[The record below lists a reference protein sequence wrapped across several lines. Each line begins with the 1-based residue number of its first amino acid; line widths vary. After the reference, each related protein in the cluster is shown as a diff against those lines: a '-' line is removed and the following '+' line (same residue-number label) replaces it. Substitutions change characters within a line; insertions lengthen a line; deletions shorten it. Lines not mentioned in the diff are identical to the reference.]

1 MIGFALETRGL
12 VKRYGRRRV
21 LDGFTLAVP
30 RGAVLGLVGANGAG
44 KTTWMMTV
52 AGLLRPASGT
62 IDILGNG
69 PFDAAV
75 HAGRFALL
83 PQDSELPL
91 EATPAGLFY
100 RFGRLQGLSAN
111 EARRSAAEVLA
122 AVNLADRAKSSIR
135 SLSHGMRMRVRVAQC
150 FLGKPELVLLDEP
163 LNGLD
168 PLEADRLRRFIR
180 AHAGRQTIVVSSH
193 NLHDVEQL
201 CTHVAFVENGRVTR
215 MDTLSE
221 LTRGRSL
228 ESVFLA
234 QAEDAPQ
241 EASPAERLVAKL
253 KERGVTCA
261 TAESCT
267 GGSVGGAITAVPGSS
282 AVFLGGV
289 ISYANEVKR
298 DVLGVSQEI
307 LDAHGAVS
315 PECAER
321 MATGARNLLK
331 ADLAVSL
338 TGIAGPDG
346 GSAEKPVG
354 LVWFGLATKDGVRT
368 EKKVFAGDRAAVRA
382 QAVDHALGLLLQAAD
397 SGMRSQRAADG
408 ADAGRL

>member
-1 MIGFALETRGL
+1 MTGFALETRNL

-62 IDILGNG
+62 IDILGGG

-75 HAGRFALL
+75 HAGRLALL

-91 EATPAGLFY
+91 EATPMGLFY
-100 RFGRLQGLSAN
+100 RFGRLQGLSA
-111 EARRSAAEVLA
+111 ETARRSASEVLK

-135 SLSHGMRMRVRVAQC
+135 SLSHGMRTRVRVAQC
-150 FLGKPELVLLDEP
+150 FLGNPELVLLDEP

-168 PLEADRLRRFIR
+168 PLEADRLRRFLRSR
-180 AHAGRQTIVVSSH
+180 AGNQTIIISSH

-228 ESVFLA
+228 ESVFLG
-234 QAEDAPQ
+234 QTGDVQ
-241 EASPAERLVAKL
+241 QKVSPAERLVAKL
-253 KERGVTCA
+253 KERGLTCA

-298 DVLGVSQEI
+298 DVLGVPQEI
-307 LDAHGAVS
+307 LDTHGAVS

-321 MATGARNLLK
+321 MATGARHLLK
-331 ADLAVSL
+331 TDLAVSL

-382 QAVDHALGLLLQAAD
+382 QAVDHALGLLLSAAD
-397 SGMRSQRAADG
+397 ATQSAK
-408 ADAGRL
+408 

>member
-1 MIGFALETRGL
+1 MTGFALETRNL

-62 IDILGNG
+62 IDILGGG

-75 HAGRFALL
+75 HAGRLALL

-91 EATPAGLFY
+91 EATPMGLFY
-100 RFGRLQGLSAN
+100 RFGRLQGLSA
-111 EARRSAAEVLA
+111 ETARRSASEVLK

-135 SLSHGMRMRVRVAQC
+135 SLSHGMRTRVRVAQC
-150 FLGKPELVLLDEP
+150 FLGNPELVLLDEP

-168 PLEADRLRRFIR
+168 PLEADRLRRFLRSR
-180 AHAGRQTIVVSSH
+180 AGNQTIIISSH

-241 EASPAERLVAKL
+241 ASSPAERLVAEL
-253 KERGVTCA
+253 KARGLTCA

-298 DVLGVSQEI
+298 DVLGVPQDI
-307 LDAHGAVS
+307 LDTHGAVS

-321 MATGARNLLK
+321 MAAGARNLLK

-382 QAVDHALGLLLQAAD
+382 QAVDHALGLLL
-397 SGMRSQRAADG
+397 SV
-408 ADAGRL
+408 ADAT

>member
-1 MIGFALETRGL
+1 MTGFALETRNL

-62 IDILGNG
+62 IDMLGCG

-91 EATPAGLFY
+91 EATPMGLFY
-100 RFGRLQGLSAN
+100 RFGRLQGLSS
-111 EARRSAAEVLA
+111 ETARRSACDVLK

-135 SLSHGMRMRVRVAQC
+135 SLSHGMRTRVRVAQC
-150 FLGKPELVLLDEP
+150 FLGNPELVLLDEP

-168 PLEADRLRRFIR
+168 PLEADRLRRFLR
-180 AHAGRQTIVVSSH
+180 ARAGKQTIVISSH

-201 CTHVAFVENGRVTR
+201 CTHVAFVENGRVVR
-215 MDTLSE
+215 MDTLNA
-221 LTRGRSL
+221 LTHGRSL
-228 ESVFLA
+228 ESVFLE
-234 QAEDAPQ
+234 QAGVGGSAGRLAPPCGSA
-241 EASPAERLVAKL
+241 ERLAPPCDSAERLVAKL
-253 KERGVTCA
+253 KERGLTCA

-267 GGSVGGAITAVPGSS
+267 GGGVGSAITAVPGSS

-298 DVLGVSQEI
+298 DVLGVPQDV
-307 LDAHGAVS
+307 LDTHGAVS
-315 PECAER
+315 SECAER
-321 MATGARNLLK
+321 MAAGVRNLLK

-354 LVWFGLATKDGVRT
+354 LVWFGLATPEGVRT
-368 EKKVFAGDRAAVRA
+368 EKMIFSGDRAAVRS
-382 QAVDHALGLLLQAAD
+382 QAVNHALELL
-397 SGMRSQRAADG
+397 MN
-408 ADAGRL
+408 